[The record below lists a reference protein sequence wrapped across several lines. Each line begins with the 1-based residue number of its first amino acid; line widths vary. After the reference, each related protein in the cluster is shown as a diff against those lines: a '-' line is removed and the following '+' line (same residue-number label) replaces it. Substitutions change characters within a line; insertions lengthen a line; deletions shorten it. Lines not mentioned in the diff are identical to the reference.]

1 VVLDKVALLE
11 PNELAEQGPP
21 EAVRIPLD
29 LVDANPQN
37 PRRDLRDVEALA
49 DNIRSFGLLQPVTV
63 RRIGDRY
70 ELLGGH
76 RRRAAFLTLRERYPH
91 EVQWRTMPAVIR
103 SADDDDRAFLMLLSS
118 QLHNTNWRAREEA
131 SALERLVLGGRTL
144 QQVGHELHR
153 SEGWVSRRLRVYA
166 DDVLSGYV
174 QTGRL
179 PAATAEELLPVLD
192 VGLRKELADRAVE
205 ESWTQDK
212 ARGEVRSLRVDRQLR
227 EVARR
232 ARELLDLLSA
242 VDPGRLPAGA
252 TKELWQ
258 LRGRI
263 DAIGKGGPTIPS
275 IEQAERAAGVPAQS
289 RRRPR
294 RERPKPRTMP
304 APA

>member
-1 VVLDKVALLE
+1 MVLDKAALLE

-21 EAVRIPLD
+21 EAIRLPLD
-29 LVDANPQN
+29 LVDANPHN
-37 PRRDLRDVEALA
+37 PRRDLRDVEALT
-49 DNIRSFGLLQPVTV
+49 DNIRAFGLLQPVTV
-63 RRIGDRY
+63 RRIGERY

-76 RRRAAFLTLRERYPH
+76 RRRAAFLALRDHYPH
-91 EVQWRTMPAVIR
+91 EVQWRSIPAVIR
-103 SADDDDRAFLMLLSS
+103 SAADDDRAFLMLLSS
-118 QLHNTNWRAREEA
+118 QLHNSNWRAREEA

-205 ESWTQDK
+205 ESWSQDK
-212 ARGEVRSLRVDRQLR
+212 ARGEVRSLRIDRQLR
-227 EVARR
+227 EVAKR

-242 VDPGRLPAGA
+242 VDPGRLPPNAA
-252 TKELWQ
+252 KDLWQ
-258 LRGRI
+258 LQRRI
-263 DAIGKGGPTIPS
+263 VTIGKGGPTIPS
-275 IEQAERAAGVPAQS
+275 IEQAERAAHVDQRKTP
-289 RRRPR
+289 RRRTR
-294 RERPKPRTMP
+294 LKIE
-304 APA
+304 

>member
-1 VVLDKVALLE
+1 VVLDKAALLE

-29 LVDANPQN
+29 LVDTNPQN

-63 RRIGDRY
+63 RRMGERY

-76 RRRAAFLTLRERYPH
+76 RRRAAFLALRERYPH
-91 EVQWRTMPAVIR
+91 EVQWRTIPAVIR

-192 VGLRKELADRAVE
+192 IGLRRELADRAAE

-212 ARGEVRSLRVDRQLR
+212 ARGEVRSLRPDRQIT

-232 ARELLDLLSA
+232 ARELLDLLSV
-242 VDPGRLPAGA
+242 VDPARLPQGA
-252 TKELWQ
+252 TKDLWTLQ
-258 LRGRI
+258 RRI
-263 DAIGKGGPTIPS
+263 VTIGKGGPTIPS
-275 IEQAERAAGVPAQS
+275 IEQARQVAGVPEEP

-294 RERPKPRTMP
+294 RAQPKRRTMP